1 MLNNFYTLQYTQIC
15 LYMCECVY
23 IYVHIYVSHMCTYKC
38 VYICHC
44 KYVDCQSWACSLF
57 RA

>member
-1 MLNNFYTLQYTQIC
+1 
-15 LYMCECVY
+15 MCECVY